1 MKKIL
6 LLTLLLITSLTA
18 NAEITSL
25 TSKQFVG
32 FQVNVVSR
40 YPAIIKLRYGL
51 DPNNLINVIKSDTL
65 VKNYSFFNQLLPG
78 NTYYWRV
85 TLKTEDNVLIQTTPT
100 YTLKT
105 FRTP

>member
-1 MKKIL
+1 
-6 LLTLLLITSLTA
+6 
-18 NAEITSL
+18 
-25 TSKQFVG
+25 
-32 FQVNVVSR
+32 
-40 YPAIIKLRYGL
+40 
-51 DPNNLINVIKSDTL
+51 L